1 MLDLRSGSLERGDL
15 LWETDCIAELR
26 QNSTPSI
33 RGVIPIPMYQ
43 NLSLL
48 ADKRVVTV
56 RLWYLGIWMFG
67 GRWQETV
74 KIQPVGNEPNK
85 ILT

>member
-1 MLDLRSGSLERGDL
+1 MGDGLYSGA
-15 LWETDCIAELR
+15 TAE
-26 QNSTPSI
+26 QYAKH

-56 RLWYLGIWMFG
+56 RLWYLGIWMIG